1 MGEIVPNMI
10 VEELCRQIIMIGTS
24 LVAQWLRIH
33 LLMQETLQGLIPG
46 PRRSHVPWGKQAHV
60 PQLQSLSIL
69 EPEATTM
76 GSWHTATREQALL
89 TAMRESPH
97 TATKTKSS
105 QKNKINKNL
114 KVKNIIIALKVT
126 WHCSCWA
133 FKRKGLWFT
142 LQQQTCQFSP
152 VAELQTLN

>member
-1 MGEIVPNMI
+1 MI

-46 PRRSHVPWGKQAHV
+46 PGRSHVPWGKQAHV

-69 EPEATTM
+69 EPEATTT
-76 GSWHTATREQALL
+76 GSRHTATREQALL

-105 QKNKINKNL
+105 QKNKINKNF
-114 KVKNIIIALKVT
+114 KIKNVIIALKVT
-126 WHCSCWA
+126 
-133 FKRKGLWFT
+133 
-142 LQQQTCQFSP
+142 
-152 VAELQTLN
+152 